1 MMKRARSLKGRS
13 APRPSR
19 PRRSVRLATVTVMAV
34 VFVAVLV
41 AGCQGDPPR
50 RGKPAGW
57 VPSALPAYTATV
69 QAAAVRTREVKGYSR
84 ILTTSQGLSIYVNNG
99 PATSGEAVCTGSC
112 TSVWHP
118 VLVNLGNLVDPGT
131 LGVRI
136 STIDR
141 PGQGHQLAVN
151 GRRAYTFVAD
161 RPGQLQGDLFITGAS
176 GGRTYTWRA
185 VRVPSDAPGQVVFR
199 PRK

>member
-1 MMKRARSLKGRS
+1 
-13 APRPSR
+13 
-19 PRRSVRLATVTVMAV
+19 MAV
-34 VFVAVLV
+34 VIVAALV
-41 AGCQGDPPR
+41 AGCQGDSPT
-50 RGKPAGW
+50 RGKPAAW
-57 VPSALPAYTATV
+57 VPSALPAYTPTV

-84 ILTTSQGLSIYVNNG
+84 IMTTSQGLSIYVNDG
-99 PATSGEAVCTGSC
+99 PASPANAVCTGSC

-118 VLVNLGNLVDPGT
+118 VLVNLGDLVDPGT

-161 RPGQLQGDLFITGAS
+161 RPGQLQGDLFITGSSS
-176 GGRTYTWRA
+176 GKTYTWRA
-185 VRVPSDAPGQVVFR
+185 VRVPKGAPAQVVFK